1 MCDSSTS
8 CPSFKSLLS
17 LEKLTKVNEF
27 WYLLLLQRLLL
38 TTTVCSHSGLQY
50 HMNPAW
56 DLSFFLSK
64 SLCQFALFL
73 SSSYIEAVSWK
84 SWSHPNAWCYYI
96 EFHLPIL
103 ASAPHSPFLYDS
115 SAFMAHKGELL
126 TQHWRPKS
134 EVFSSDHPNTYFHS
148 IFRRQ
153 NIDESYSK
161 YWQLSW
167 TSLIVESPYSKLFGR
182 AHLKNSIIS
191 YPECCALILS
201 R

>member
-8 CPSFKSLLS
+8 CPSFKLLLS

-134 EVFSSDHPNTYFHS
+134 EVFSSDHPKYLFSFDLLTTEHRRVILQILTTVMDFTDS
-148 IFRRQ
+148 WVAIFKTLR
-153 NIDESYSK
+153 SCS
-161 YWQLSW
+161 S
-167 TSLIVESPYSKLFGR
+167 
-182 AHLKNSIIS
+182 
-191 YPECCALILS
+191 
-201 R
+201 